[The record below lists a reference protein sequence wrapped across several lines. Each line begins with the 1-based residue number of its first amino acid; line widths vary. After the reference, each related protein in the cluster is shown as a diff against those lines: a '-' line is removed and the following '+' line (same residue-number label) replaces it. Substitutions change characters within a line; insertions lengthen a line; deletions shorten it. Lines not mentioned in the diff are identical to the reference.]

1 LLHRVDEQG
10 FFKMDNDTS
19 TAITSREFY
28 PYWTDESVRF
38 ADLDPLGHVNNA
50 AISTYFESARVALF
64 TDSGN
69 SPISGPLS
77 VVIARIVID
86 FRSEM
91 HYPGSLLVGLK
102 ATRFGRSSL
111 TLAGA
116 IFHGDTC
123 IATSEVVCVL
133 FDTTARR
140 SVEIPAAVRARL
152 TELAG

>member
-1 LLHRVDEQG
+1 
-10 FFKMDNDTS
+10 MDNETS

-28 PYWTDESVRF
+28 PYWIDESVRF

-64 TDSGN
+64 SDAGN
-69 SPISGPLS
+69 SPVTGPLS

-91 HYPGSLLVGLK
+91 HYPGSPAGRVEGDSVRPLVPDV
-102 ATRFGRSSL
+102 
-111 TLAGA
+111 AGA
-116 IFHGDTC
+116 VFHGDTC

-133 FDTTARR
+133 FDTAARR

>member
-1 LLHRVDEQG
+1 LLHRIDERG
-10 FFKMDNDTS
+10 FFKMDNETS
-19 TAITSREFY
+19 AAITSPGFY
-28 PYWTDESVRF
+28 PYWINESVRF

-64 TDSGN
+64 RDAGN
-69 SPISGPLS
+69 SPVSGSLS

-91 HYPGSLLVGLK
+91 HYPGALRVGQK
-102 ATRFGRSSL
+102 
-111 TLAGA
+111 TLAGGL
-116 IFHGDTC
+116 FHGDTC

-133 FDTTARR
+133 FDVGARR
-140 SVEIPAAVRARL
+140 SVEIPADVRARL

>member
-1 LLHRVDEQG
+1 LLHRIDERG
-10 FFKMDNDTS
+10 FFKMDNETS
-19 TAITSREFY
+19 AAITSPEFY
-28 PYWTDESVRF
+28 PYWINESVRF

-64 TDSGN
+64 SDAGN
-69 SPISGPLS
+69 SPVSGSLS

-91 HYPGSLLVGLK
+91 HYPGALRVGQK

-111 TLAGA
+111 TLAGG

-133 FDTTARR
+133 FDVGARR
-140 SVEIPAAVRARL
+140 SVEIPADVRTRL